1 MEANGT
7 QRERPLTLAEVGRV
21 DLDRERSESS
31 GATEDRE
38 VGLSALAGAL
48 LGIPIG
54 VAVVSAFV
62 ATILAINGW
71 LTLGAMWAGVWGGA
85 IGGAYFGGAIGIAT
99 ARPPKETEPV
109 ASPEAPG
116 EFRHAA

>member
-1 MEANGT
+1 VFDMEAGGT
-7 QRERPLTLAEVGRV
+7 QRERPLTLAEADRV
-21 DLDRERSESS
+21 DLDRERSERS

-62 ATILAINGW
+62 ATILAVHGW
-71 LTLGAMWAGVWGGA
+71 LTWGAMWGGA